1 NCACHHRLAPLS
13 AERTKVRQALYLTSR
28 QHLPSCVDVLIGLR
42 LKRGVC
48 DHMPAV
54 GQQDLLNDV
63 HIDPQTHSSLQGP
76 RITATQVS
84 ATARTLL
91 VCSPTMPRR
100 LSDRVVP

>member
-1 NCACHHRLAPLS
+1 MPPSSRSVLS
-13 AERTKVRQALYLTSR
+13 TAHQWTSSFVFDQLTAS
-28 QHLPSCVDVLIGLR
+28 PVLIGVH

-48 DHMPAV
+48 DLMPAV

-63 HIDPQTHSSLQGP
+63 HIDRQTHSSLHGA

-100 LSDRVVP
+100 LSDRVVPR